1 MAINPHWLR
10 WTVASI
16 ATHFNAAKG
25 AYPLYLEGDERDTDE
40 LKNFAELRIDGPF
53 VKTLQGGL
61 FYLDI
66 EVNVL
71 IQSKMDPENLYL
83 GLTVAGVFAAAF
95 VNVIKAYKY
104 GTGNDDDD
112 TLLGCYRLR
121 DTRNDNSIDISQ
133 FGIIQKDTRLTQIT
147 IEGHYRME
155 LQT

>member
-1 MAINPHWLR
+1 MPINPYWIR

-16 ATHFNAAKG
+16 ATHFTAARG
-25 AYPLYLEGDERDTDE
+25 NYPLYLEGDERDTDQ
-40 LKNFAELRIDGPF
+40 LKNFGELRIDGPF
-53 VKTLQGGL
+53 IKTLPMGL

-71 IQSKMDPENLYL
+71 IQSHMDPTNLYV
-83 GLTVAGVFAAAF
+83 GLTAAGVFAAAF
-95 VNVIKAYKY
+95 ANVIKAYKF
-104 GTGNDDDD
+104 GNGVADDD

-121 DTRNDNSIDISQ
+121 NARNDNTVDISQ
-133 FGIIQKDTRLTQIT
+133 FGIVSKDTRLTQIT